1 MKTTVDIPDDL
12 HRQVRIRAAEEGT
25 TLRELLLRS
34 LTESL
39 ARTSGSRG
47 GPPRRERFEI
57 DERGWPVLKRKRG
70 AATVVTDEFVNRLRQ
85 REGV

>member
-25 TLRELLLRS
+25 TLCKLLLRS

-39 ARTSGSRG
+39 ARSGGSRS

-70 AATVVTDEFVNRLRQ
+70 DATVVMDEFVNRLRQ

>member
-1 MKTTVDIPDDL
+1 MKTTVDIPDAL
-12 HRQVRIRAAEEGT
+12 HRQVRVRAAEEGT
-25 TLRELLLRS
+25 TLREILLRS

-39 ARTSGSRG
+39 ARSGGSRA

-70 AATVVTDEFVNRLRQ
+70 DATVVTDEFVNRLRR